1 MRLIKKILIS
11 VLALVISLLIP
22 FSLQLIGAYFTTLVN
37 GPPSS
42 VNATD
47 PEVICVDIVTIE
59 PVYVFDVDK
68 DEDDATTILRIY
80 DGPSSLNAAKLV
92 CSAVTTEGES
102 LWMFFYRQDY
112 VKYIDPTSSQYFENY
127 WKYNIQSY
135 AETQSYGTMK
145 LAPDA
150 PLKEFSSPLRISG
163 IIRNADDLQKRL
175 SADIGQDTIIYFDSV
190 VDAGIEE

>member
-47 PEVICVDIVTIE
+47 PEVICVDIVSIE

-68 DEDDATTILRIY
+68 DEDDMTTILRIY
-80 DGPSSLNAAKLV
+80 ESLSSHNAAKLV

-135 AETQSYGTMK
+135 AETQIYGSMK